1 MKKQLICGLSIL
13 MAGALLAG
21 CTGKGG
27 NQPANSGVSENPDS
41 QTQVAE
47 AASSDSAYSILVVDE
62 NDNPVSGVIVQ
73 FCTDTM
79 CNLGETGGDGI
90 AVFEAD
96 KPGAYTVHIQG
107 VPDGFAEDETEYV
120 TEEAFGQ
127 LKLVL
132 KSAAG
137 AGDETHTYT
146 LKETGVEI
154 TLPEKMQNTKGTL
167 SLAEFAEE
175 DGLAF
180 ARLDYLGR
188 SKEEIAEFDRRYEE
202 ATDNRDNEELLN
214 DFLAY
219 MDDYYNTIDTV
230 VFVIFSTKN
239 GDSIEDIL
247 NRNPDPDVDVKIKDY
262 VTETLDLGKKGDY
275 QYYLLK
281 IDRDRFNAIAYAS
294 EDEMPK
300 AEKEIADEFAVI
312 DGIDINEFAKGIK
325 LIDVQPV
332 KAVEVGDK
340 IEFEAKDFDGNA
352 VSSKDLFADHKL
364 TLVNCWATWCHW
376 CVEELPDLEAYNT
389 ELEGQGCQIIGICQ
403 DGVKK
408 SDKAKDQIKEA
419 GVTYTNVVLDD
430 FDAVLPKV
438 SSFPT
443 TYIVDSEGVVVN
455 IIVGANF
462 NGYVEGVDE
471 ALKNVK

>member
-13 MAGALLAG
+13 MAGVLLAG
-21 CTGKGG
+21 CSGKGG
-27 NQPANSGVSENPDS
+27 NTVVTENPDS
-41 QTQVAE
+41 QTQTTE
-47 AASSDSAYSILVVDE
+47 ATSSDSAYSILVVDE
-62 NDNPVSGVIVQ
+62 NDNPVSGVMVQ

-79 CNLGETGGDGI
+79 CNLGETTDDGI

-96 KPGAYTVHIQG
+96 NPGAYTVHIQG

-120 TEEAFGQ
+120 TEESFGQ
-127 LKLVL
+127 LKVVL

-137 AGDETHTYT
+137 AGDETHTYA
-146 LKETGVEI
+146 LKETGVEV
-154 TLPEKMQNTKGTL
+154 TLPEKMQNTKG
-167 SLAEFAEE
+167 SLAWVEIADE
-175 DGLAF
+175 DGVSY

-188 SKEEIAEFDRRYEE
+188 TKEEIAEFDKRYDE
-202 ATDNRDNEELLN
+202 ATENRDNEELVN

-247 NRNPDPDVDVKIKDY
+247 NRTPDPDVDIKIKDY
-262 VTETLDLGKKGDY
+262 VTDTLDLGKKGDY

-281 IDRDRFNAIAYAS
+281 IDRDRFNAVAYSS
-294 EDEMPK
+294 EDEMPVPP
-300 AEKEIADEFAVI
+300 KEIADEFAVV
-312 DGIDINEFAKGIK
+312 DGIDINEFAKGIT

-332 KAVEVGDK
+332 KALEVGDK
-340 IEFEAKDFDGNA
+340 IEFDATDFDGNA

-376 CVEELPDLEAYNT
+376 CVEELPDLEAYNK
-389 ELEGQGCQIIGICQ
+389 EIEENGCQIMGICQ

-408 SDKAKDQIKEA
+408 NDKAKGQLKEA

-430 FDAVLPKV
+430 FDAVLPKI

-443 TYIVDSEGVVVN
+443 TYIVDSDGVIVN
-455 IIVGANF
+455 IIVGAKF
-462 NGYVEGVDE
+462 SDYVTGVDE